1 MARNLASYASL
12 VPPLADIGEERPFT
26 GVWQP
31 SLTLIRTAKGK
42 KKCELL
48 ENSLGVQ
55 CLRLLASTARGL
67 GFNPWSGNKDP
78 TCCIGWSSK

>member
-12 VPPLADIGEERPFT
+12 VPSFADIGEERPFT

-31 SLTLIRTAKGK
+31 SLTLIKTAKGK
-42 KKCELL
+42 KECELL

-55 CLRLLASTARGL
+55 WLRLLASTAWGL
-67 GFNPWSGNKDP
+67 GSIPGLGTRTP
-78 TCCIGWSSK
+78 HAA